1 MSRAWPIGQTPDGQ
15 LAKLAGRH
23 ALVTGGGVGI
33 GAAVSEA
40 LASAG
45 ARLTLLG
52 RNQERLDERAAAL
65 PEAVVVVCDVT
76 DESAV
81 QRACDEAGPVDVLI
95 NNAGLAMAAP
105 FTRTSAADFRSLFE
119 VNALGAFL
127 FCRALVPGMQER
139 GFGRVVNV
147 ASVAGLRGFP
157 YISAYTAS
165 KHALVGLTRS
175 LAREV
180 VRDGVTVNA
189 VCPAYTET
197 PMLARSVAGVSAATG
212 RDEDAARNAILEQG
226 GQART
231 VLPEEVASAVL
242 WLCLPE
248 QAAVTGETL
257 VLSGGEP

>member
-1 MSRAWPIGQTPDGQ
+1 MAN
-15 LAKLAGRH
+15 LAGRH

-33 GAAVSEA
+33 GAAVAEA
-40 LASAG
+40 LAGAG

-52 RNQERLDERAAAL
+52 RNLERLEERAGTL
-65 PEAVVVVCDVT
+65 PDARAMACDVT
-76 DESAV
+76 DEDAV
-81 QRACDEAGPVDVLI
+81 RRVCQAAGPVDVLV
-95 NNAGLAMAAP
+95 NNAGLAAAAP
-105 FTRTSAADFRSLFE
+105 YTRTTAADFRRLFE
-119 VNALGAFL
+119 VNVVGAFW
-127 FCRALVPGMQER
+127 CCQALVPGMQER

-180 VRDGVTVNA
+180 WRGGVTVNA

-197 PMLARSVAGVSAATG
+197 PMLARSVAGVSSATG
-212 RDEDAARNAILEQG
+212 RAEDEARRAILAQG

-242 WLCLPE
+242 WLCLPA
-248 QAAVTGETL
+248 QGAVTGETL
-257 VLSGGEP
+257 VVSGGETA